1 LVDEPERERAFTP
14 DPQNGKICN
23 GKGDM
28 GLRSLKAKIL
38 LSVIIVVVVI
48 EGIFLYLN
56 IRSLSRQILDK
67 TEEEAFNLSET
78 IRLSIRNAM
87 IKDRRDEYQRIIDD
101 VAQRKGIAEVR
112 IFNKQ
117 GEITVSSDR
126 TKVGSV
132 VDKQAEACYG
142 CHREGEAKVLLPS
155 DSKTRI
161 YHTEKQSLL
170 GLINPIYNE
179 PSCYSCHPKTLNVL
193 GVLDTTISLEGFEKE
208 KAQIYNRMLISGIVS
223 VIALSL
229 LLSLLLTR
237 FVNRPIDKLLAAT
250 KKAASGNLD
259 QTVGIRSHDELGEL
273 SDSFNNMISELKR
286 SRDAIEEWTQTLEHR
301 VQERTQE
308 LQQVQDQLIRAGK
321 MAAIGELAAGVAHE
335 INNPLTGVLTFS
347 SLMLKKVDEKNPWK
361 KDLENIVEQ
370 TTRCRNIVRG
380 LLDFARQR
388 KPDKKEWDIHI
399 LIDNTLTLVEKQAPF
414 QNIKIDKQF
423 KSGIPLLF
431 VDGDQIQQVFMNI
444 LLNAADAMAGNG
456 GTLTIKTDLKDKM
469 AEISFTDTGC
479 GMAKEHLSKLF
490 APFFTTKET
499 GKGTGLG
506 LAISYGIIQS
516 HNGDIEVESQVG
528 KGSTFRVKLPIEKQN
543 EDPLS

>member
-1 LVDEPERERAFTP
+1 MSF
-14 DPQNGKICN
+14 
-23 GKGDM
+23 
-28 GLRSLKAKIL
+28 RSLKAKIL
-38 LSVIIVVVVI
+38 FSVIIGVVVI
-48 EGIFLYLN
+48 EGVFLYLN

-101 VAQRKGIAEVR
+101 VAQRKGITEVR

-117 GEITVSSDR
+117 GQITVSSDPD
-126 TKVGSV
+126 KVGTV
-132 VDKQAEACYG
+132 VDKKAEACYG
-142 CHREGEAKVLLPS
+142 CHREGEAKILLPS

-161 YHTEKQSLL
+161 YHTENRSLL

-179 PSCYSCHPKTLNVL
+179 PSCYPCHPKSLSVL

-208 KAQIYNRMLISGIVS
+208 KAQIYNRMLFSGVVSIIV
-223 VIALSL
+223 LSL

-237 FVNRPIDKLLAAT
+237 FVNRPIDRLLAAT
-250 KKAASGNLD
+250 KNAAHGNLD
-259 QTVGIRSHDELGEL
+259 QNVTIRSHDELGEL
-273 SDSFNNMISELKR
+273 SGSFNNMITELKR

-301 VQERTQE
+301 VKERTQE
-308 LQQVQDQLIRAGK
+308 LQQVQDQLVRAGK

-361 KDLENIVEQ
+361 RDLENIVEQ

-388 KPDKKEWDIHI
+388 KPDKREWDIHT
-399 LIDNTLTLVEKQAPF
+399 LIERTLTLLENQAPF
-414 QNIKIDKQF
+414 QNIKITKQF
-423 KSGIPLLF
+423 QADVPRLL
-431 VDGDQIQQVFMNI
+431 VDADQMQQVFMNI
-444 LLNAADAMAGNG
+444 LLNSADAMARDG
-456 GTLTIKTDLKDKM
+456 GTLTIRTGSKNGI
-469 AEISFTDTGC
+469 AQVSFTDSGC
-479 GMAKEHLSKLF
+479 GIAKEHLSKLF
-490 APFFTTKET
+490 DPFFTTKET

-516 HNGDIEVESQVG
+516 HGGDIEVESEPG
-528 KGSTFRVKLPIEKQN
+528 KGSTFRIKLPIEKLNGKGGLRPTQP
-543 EDPLS
+543 D

>member
-1 LVDEPERERAFTP
+1 MIF
-14 DPQNGKICN
+14 
-23 GKGDM
+23 
-28 GLRSLKAKIL
+28 RSLKTKIL
-38 LSVIIVVVVI
+38 LIVIVAVVVI

-56 IRSLSRQILDK
+56 IRSLSHQILAK

-87 IKDRRDEYQRIIDD
+87 IKVRRDEYQRIIDD
-101 VAQRKGIAEVR
+101 VAQRKGIFEVR

-117 GEITVSSDR
+117 GMITVSSDS
-126 TKVGSV
+126 TKVGTV
-132 VDKQAEACYG
+132 VDKQTEACFG
-142 CHREGEAKVLLPS
+142 CHREDQAKVLLPS

-179 PSCYSCHPKTLNVL
+179 ASCYPCHPKALNVL

-237 FVNRPIDKLLAAT
+237 FVNRPIDKLLSAT
-250 KKAASGNLD
+250 KKADQGDLD
-259 QTVGIRSHDELGEL
+259 QTVAIRSHDELGEL
-273 SDSFNNMISELKR
+273 SDSFNNMILELKR
-286 SRDAIEEWTQTLEHR
+286 SRDAIEEWTQTLEQR
-301 VQERTQE
+301 VQERTRE

-321 MAAIGELAAGVAHE
+321 MAALGELAAGVAHE

-347 SLMLKKVDEKNPWK
+347 SLMLKKVDETHPWK
-361 KDLENIVEQ
+361 KDLENIVQQ

-388 KPDKKEWDIHI
+388 KPDKKEWDIHA
-399 LIDNTLTLVEKQAPF
+399 LLDNIVTLVEKQAPF
-414 QNIKIDKQF
+414 QNIRIVKEF
-423 KSGIPLLF
+423 KTGVPLLF
-431 VDGDQIQQVFMNI
+431 IDADQIQQVFMNI

-456 GTLTIKTDLKDKM
+456 GTLTIKTDLQDKM

-479 GMAKEHLSKLF
+479 GMPKEHLSKLF

-516 HNGDIEVESQVG
+516 HNGDITVESEVG
-528 KGSTFRVKLPIEKQN
+528 KGSTFRIKLPIEKQN
-543 EDPLS
+543 EELGRVGDGETKRV

>member
-1 LVDEPERERAFTP
+1 MRF
-14 DPQNGKICN
+14 
-23 GKGDM
+23 
-28 GLRSLKAKIL
+28 RSLKAKII

-101 VAQRKGIAEVR
+101 VAQRRGIAEVR

-117 GEITVSSDR
+117 GQITVSSDR
-126 TKVGSV
+126 SKVGTV
-132 VDKQAEACYG
+132 VDKKAEACYG
-142 CHREGEAKVLLPS
+142 CHQEDEAKVLLPS

-179 PSCYSCHPKTLNVL
+179 PSCYPCHPKTLNVL

-208 KAQIYNRMLISGIVS
+208 RAQIYNRMIVS
-223 VIALSL
+223 GVISVIVLTF

-237 FVNRPIDKLLAAT
+237 FVNRPIDKLLVAT
-250 KKAASGNLD
+250 KTAAHGNLD

-273 SDSFNNMISELKR
+273 ADSFNHMITELKC
-286 SRDAIEEWTQTLEHR
+286 SRDAIEDWTQTLEQR
-301 VQERTQE
+301 VWERTQE
-308 LQQVQDQLIRAGK
+308 LQKVQDQLIRAGK

-347 SLMLKKVDEKNPWK
+347 SLMLKKIDESHPWK
-361 KDLENIVEQ
+361 KDLENIVQQ

-388 KPDKKEWDIHI
+388 KPDKKQWDIHT
-399 LIDNTLTLVEKQAPF
+399 LIEQTLTLVEKQAPF
-414 QNIKIDKQF
+414 QNIKIKKEF
-423 KSGIPLLF
+423 APALPMLF

-444 LLNAADAMAGNG
+444 LLNAADAMAEKG
-456 GTLTIKTDLKDKM
+456 GTLTIETGLRDGM
-469 AEISFTDTGC
+469 AAVSFTDTGC
-479 GMAKEHLSKLF
+479 GIPKDYQTKLF
-490 APFFTTKET
+490 DPFFTTKQT

-506 LAISYGIIQS
+506 LAISYGIVQS
-516 HNGDIEVESQVG
+516 HNGDIEVESEVG
-528 KGSTFRVKLPIEKQN
+528 KGSTFRVKLPIESQKDVFSSHKQR
-543 EDPLS
+543 

>member
-1 LVDEPERERAFTP
+1 MHLT
-14 DPQNGKICN
+14 
-23 GKGDM
+23 
-28 GLRSLKAKIL
+28 SLKTKIL
-38 LSVIIVVVVI
+38 LSVIIAVVVI

-56 IRSLSRQILDK
+56 IKSLSQQMIEK

-87 IKDRRDEYQRIIDD
+87 IMDRRDEYQRIIDD
-101 VAQRKGIAEVR
+101 VAQRKGITEVR

-126 TKVGSV
+126 TKVGTV

-161 YHTEKQSLL
+161 YHTERGSLL

-179 PSCYSCHPKTLNVL
+179 SSCYSCHPRTTNVL

-208 KAQIYNRMLISGIVS
+208 KAQIYKQMLLSGIIS
-223 VIALSL
+223 VLLLSL

-237 FVNRPIDKLLAAT
+237 FVNRPVRRLLTAT
-250 KKAASGNLD
+250 KTAANGNLD
-259 QTVGIRSHDELGEL
+259 QMVSIRSRDELGEL
-273 SDSFNNMISELKR
+273 SESFNNMISELKR
-286 SRDAIEEWTQTLEHR
+286 SRDAIEGWTQTLEHR
-301 VQERTQE
+301 VQERTRE
-308 LQQVQDQLIRAGK
+308 LQQVQDQLVRAGK
-321 MAAIGELAAGVAHE
+321 MAALGELAAGVAHE

-347 SLMLKKVDEKNPWK
+347 SLMLKKTGEGHPWK
-361 KDLENIVEQ
+361 KDLENIVQQ
-370 TTRCRNIVRG
+370 TTRCRTIVKG

-388 KPDKKEWDIHI
+388 KPDKKEWDIHT
-399 LIDNTLTLVEKQAPF
+399 LIDRTLTLVENQARF
-414 QNIKIDKQF
+414 QDIKIVKEF
-423 KSGIPLLF
+423 KTDIGMLF

-444 LLNAADAMAGNG
+444 LINAADAMAGSG
-456 GTLTIKTDLKDKM
+456 GTLTIKTDVKQEM
-469 AEISFTDTGC
+469 AEVSFTDSGC
-479 GMAKEHLSKLF
+479 GIAKEHLSKLF
-490 APFFTTKET
+490 DPFFTTKET

-516 HNGDIEVESQVG
+516 HGGDIEVDSQVG
-528 KGSTFRVKLPIEKQN
+528 KGSTFRIRLPIEKKDGISERTQ
-543 EDPLS
+543 EDGRQHLT

>member
-1 LVDEPERERAFTP
+1 
-14 DPQNGKICN
+14 
-23 GKGDM
+23 M
-28 GLRSLKAKIL
+28 SLRSLKAKIL

-56 IRSLSRQILDK
+56 IRSLSRQILGK
-67 TEEEAFNLSET
+67 TEEEVFNLSET

-87 IKDRRDEYQRIIDD
+87 IMDRRDEYQRIIDD

-126 TKVGSV
+126 TKVGTV

-142 CHREGEAKVLLPS
+142 CHKETAAKVLLPS

-161 YHTEKQSLL
+161 YHTEKRSLL

-179 PSCYSCHPKTLNVL
+179 PSCYPCHPKALNVL

-208 KAQIYNRMLISGIVS
+208 KAQIYNRMMISGIVS
-223 VIALSL
+223 VIILSL

-237 FVNRPIDKLLAAT
+237 FVNRPIDRLLAAT
-250 KKAASGNLD
+250 KNAAHGNLD
-259 QTVGIRSHDELGEL
+259 QNVAIRSHDELGEL
-273 SDSFNNMISELKR
+273 SDSFNNMILELKR
-286 SRDAIEEWTQTLEHR
+286 SRNAIEEWTQTLEHR
-301 VQERTQE
+301 VQERTRE
-308 LQQVQDQLIRAGK
+308 LQQVQDQLVRAGK

-361 KDLENIVEQ
+361 KDLEHIVEQ

-388 KPDKKEWDIHI
+388 KPDKREWDIHT
-399 LIDNTLTLVEKQAPF
+399 LIERTLTLVEKQAPF
-414 QNIKIDKQF
+414 QNIKVTKEF
-423 KSGIPLLF
+423 KTGVPPLF

-444 LLNAADAMAGNG
+444 LLNAADAMAGNE
-456 GTLTIKTDLKDKM
+456 GTLTIKTDLRDGIT
-469 AEISFTDTGC
+469 EVSFRDTG
-479 GMAKEHLSKLF
+479 GGIAKEHLSKLF
-490 APFFTTKET
+490 DPFFTTKET

-516 HNGDIEVESQVG
+516 HGGDIEVESEVG
-528 KGSTFRVKLPIEKQN
+528 KGSTFRIKLPIEKLN
-543 EDPLS
+543 GGSGRSEDVTKG